1 MQRGEGQ
8 FGGQMGHTSP
18 WGHGGYQNAQ
28 PLEDEVQR
36 LSQMVLDMQARMTDM
51 YSNLRL
57 DFQEDASKMLGTLLG
72 SVRQPA
78 SARGPETQTFQ
89 VQNLSFGGEPTLMDE
104 VMNKISQVADDLDS
118 KSNTLNDLVGHVSRH
133 DKQIH
138 LLMEADQNHL
148 STPLPAPPTND
159 ADLRDYLDEKI
170 RALRREMMEGMDIK
184 LADLKNSCDY
194 KILSVK
200 EECEGQEA
208 NYLSLAELMD
218 SKETDLRSEIQD
230 LKNKLVGPGKED
242 SQVSDSVLARVENLE
257 IRLNSSEKT
266 TAIQC
271 LSVEEKLRIGQ
282 AEAFKDLR
290 ETLEDKLVSME
301 DRLTN
306 VLVEPST
313 NSLSGG
319 NPEHEEALQSDL
331 NSLQGSVHSLED
343 RFDVLDQLCSRD
355 CNNNA
360 TVFKNIQQDFQ
371 SCITAVET
379 SLRAME
385 GHHLNYSTSI
395 ESMHGELIHL
405 KGRVDSL
412 EDSGSVVVPQPSP
425 SPEREAKDL
434 ADRHSTQGRELRT
447 RPDDAEAEAGQAEDV
462 GKEIAH
468 MDSRIARVESL
479 CGKLDPI
486 SASLHRIKEDLNT
499 QLSALWNSVYQ
510 LNSTVG
516 AHAQDTGGLRG
527 TSQSQQALIFDVTGD
542 GDPGKKGKL

>member
-1 MQRGEGQ
+1 
-8 FGGQMGHTSP
+8 
-18 WGHGGYQNAQ
+18 
-28 PLEDEVQR
+28 
-36 LSQMVLDMQARMTDM
+36 MVLDMQARMTDM

-89 VQNLSFGGEPTLMDE
+89 VQNLSFDGEPTLMDE

-242 SQVSDSVLARVENLE
+242 SQVSDCVLARVENLE

-313 NSLSGG
+313 DSLSGG
-319 NPEHEEALQSDL
+319 NPEHEEALQKDL
-331 NSLQGSVHSLED
+331 NSLQGSVQSLKN

-355 CNNNA
+355 CNNNV

-371 SCITAVET
+371 SCRTAVET

-412 EDSGSVVVPQPSP
+412 EDSVSVVVPQPSP
-425 SPEREAKDL
+425 FPEREAKDL
-434 ADRHSTQGRELRT
+434 VDRHSTQGRELKT

-462 GKEIAH
+462 RKEIAH

-499 QLSALWNSVYQ
+499 HVSALWNSVYQ